1 MILTVINA
9 ELLSQ
14 ENLQD
19 EVVNAP
25 GVKETQ
31 ERLFSLYHICIWK
44 AGVIKSIHLV
54 MLTPKTHTLSPLKGT
69 CYQKRKLNI
78 YI

>member
-25 GVKETQ
+25 GVKDDTG
-31 ERLFSLYHICIWK
+31 K
-44 AGVIKSIHLV
+44 AFFFISYLHLKSRGH
-54 MLTPKTHTLSPLKGT
+54 
-69 CYQKRKLNI
+69 
-78 YI
+78 